1 MDLFKNLGEKA
12 KSTAKIVGEKSS
24 DLMETGKLKMQISQL
39 ENDIRR
45 AKTDIGNI
53 FYNAYANGGD
63 IPNEEIVSL
72 CDEIKDKYDE
82 IEDLK
87 EKIENI

>member
-1 MDLFKNLGEKA
+1 MDLFKNLGDKA

-24 DLMETGKLKMQISQL
+24 DLMEVGKLKMSISQL

-63 IPNEEIVSL
+63 IPNEEIISL
-72 CDEIKDKYDE
+72 CEEIKDKYDD
-82 IEDLK
+82 IEELE
-87 EKIENI
+87 EKIESL